1 VRSLHICSTTPCFG
15 ELPVTTTQQTT
26 HAFIVG
32 QQAPCG
38 STFIMFHTP
47 HSFGAPARVVGVVVA
62 EQRRSFWHSARQG
75 ICVCQGS
82 PTRFVSVRLLGL
94 VVTAHLDLFLVGC
107 VPSVCA
113 ACLPNQPTRAT
124 ASHSHPL
131 RCHVKVCTSFLCET
145 QSVLPLLLFFCCLSR
160 PSAVGGVL
168 SCLGCHVT
176 RLPTLRVSLTARCNP
191 CATTM
196 AHGAASGS

>member
-1 VRSLHICSTTPCFG
+1 
-15 ELPVTTTQQTT
+15 
-26 HAFIVG
+26 
-32 QQAPCG
+32 
-38 STFIMFHTP
+38 MFHTP

-94 VVTAHLDLFLVGC
+94 VVTAHVDLFLVGC
-107 VPSVCA
+107 PIYRFVPRAS
-113 ACLPNQPTRAT
+113 PTSPHAP
-124 ASHSHPL
+124 ASRSHPL

-168 SCLGCHVT
+168 SCLGCHVHHT
-176 RLPTLRVSLTARCNP
+176 TAHASGLTHCTNP
-191 CATTM
+191 CAHRWLTVQPRVRDWIKRNVGD
-196 AHGAASGS
+196 AI